1 MDRNALDWLFST
13 APQAIAALVG
23 LIFAGVSFINGK
35 IDDRVDND
43 ETLSDIAK
51 EAKRQ
56 VYNGLKILITLTI
69 LGIIIDLLCVFLNPI
84 ETRKLTFSLSL
95 SELEFSWYFTFAIF
109 VFILNIGIICYAL
122 IYVIKIMNP
131 DFFDNIIKE
140 IANTYH
146 EGVVDIAEFIKH
158 FIEFEKVLRELIKRD
173 YQQEE
178 GSNKWS
184 IPLMTRILVNNKII
198 TYEERGQIININRL
212 RNIVIHGGDVEK
224 VDKKIDDELQKI
236 THKLEEELS

>member
-1 MDRNALDWLFST
+1 MLLYMLF
-13 APQAIAALVG
+13 
-23 LIFAGVSFINGK
+23 
-35 IDDRVDND
+35 
-43 ETLSDIAK
+43 
-51 EAKRQ
+51 
-56 VYNGLKILITLTI
+56 
-69 LGIIIDLLCVFLNPI
+69 
-84 ETRKLTFSLSL
+84 
-95 SELEFSWYFTFAIF
+95 
-109 VFILNIGIICYAL
+109 
-122 IYVIKIMNP
+122 IKIMNP

>member
-1 MDRNALDWLFST
+1 MDKDALYWLFST

-51 EAKRQ
+51 EAKKQ
-56 VYNGLKILITLTI
+56 VYKGLKILITLTFW
-69 LGIIIDLLCVFLNPI
+69 GIIIDLLYIYFNPI
-84 ETRKLTFSLSL
+84 LLAESKLRRGLF
-95 SELEFSWYFTFAIF
+95 FAIPI
-109 VFILNIGIICYAL
+109 FIFNIVIIFKA
-122 IYVIKIMNP
+122 IKYVKKIMDPN
-131 DFFDNIIKE
+131 FFDNIIKE

-178 GSNKWS
+178 GPNKWS

>member
-1 MDRNALDWLFST
+1 MDPN
-13 APQAIAALVG
+13 
-23 LIFAGVSFINGK
+23 
-35 IDDRVDND
+35 
-43 ETLSDIAK
+43 
-51 EAKRQ
+51 
-56 VYNGLKILITLTI
+56 
-69 LGIIIDLLCVFLNPI
+69 
-84 ETRKLTFSLSL
+84 
-95 SELEFSWYFTFAIF
+95 
-109 VFILNIGIICYAL
+109 
-122 IYVIKIMNP
+122 
-131 DFFDNIIKE
+131 FFDNIIKE

-146 EGVVDIAEFIKH
+146 AGVVDIAEFIKH